1 MLTAGGVDGWMA
13 GWTEDHCGLKEVGP
27 LDPRTGMGERM
38 GERMSSTHPPSI
50 LLASAAPSPGTL
62 QYQLGIQV
70 GVSWLTPDGPGP
82 HQGQGRPTGH
92 CQLSFSPAL
101 LNPLFHQRP
110 VVKDGFTQGF
120 NFTSYITHVVSP
132 KPLSHLVAATL
143 GEFLPR

>member
-1 MLTAGGVDGWMA
+1 MDGWRA

-27 LDPRTGMGERM
+27 LDPRTRMGESM

-50 LLASAAPSPGTL
+50 LLASAAPCPGTL
-62 QYQLGIQV
+62 QCQLGIQV
-70 GVSWLTPDGPGP
+70 GVSLLIPDRPSP
-82 HQGQGRPTGH
+82 HQAQGRPAGH

-101 LNPLFHQRP
+101 LSPLFHQRP
-110 VVKDGFTQGF
+110 VIKDCFTQGF

-132 KPLSHLVAATL
+132 KPLSHLVEAAL